1 MRRPPSRRTF
11 LVSVAMQREVNR
23 ATLRHFIVT
32 AILQAADRLPEND
45 PLHIDRISV
54 SVELVQDTP
63 PASPPSPSPSKEPL
77 P

>member
-1 MRRPPSRRTF
+1 
-11 LVSVAMQREVNR
+11 MQREVNR

-54 SVELVQDTP
+54 SVELVQD
-63 PASPPSPSPSKEPL
+63 ASL
-77 P
+77 ATTI